1 MVPRPSSL
9 PTGSFGATR
18 RWWVVPL
25 VGLALSL
32 TGAAD
37 TAGQDAPQRLPPAY
51 LTALSNYR
59 AGDLTAA
66 FGNVKELEAADLS
79 EITGRLMR
87 PDAAPGSSWSRLLTA
102 AIMLHTEVFFI
113 RAEAHPAPAYDP
125 YIRSAH
131 SLVRRLIEAGREG
144 ERGFGEAERIFA
156 RDWYLL
162 LISFQ
167 HGRAEIGW
175 SRAYLEEA
183 LKLFPKDPH
192 FTLARG
198 SDYEMLS
205 DMRAGYL
212 RTIDAQGGV
221 RGQSKVN
228 PDRELQEAVRW
239 FEQAIALEP
248 SLVEARL
255 RLGRVLYRRGE
266 YDRAAQQLD
275 AVRQSSPWKEL
286 TYLALV
292 FRGMAEAARGAYEP
306 AEGFYAEARRLLP
319 RGQTAAIASAEAA
332 YLRGRV
338 SDAGAT
344 IKATLQQPNKED
356 PWWVYISGEYWHFEG
371 RLETLRKY
379 VRQ

>member
-1 MVPRPSSL
+1 MIP
-9 PTGSFGATR
+9 
-18 RWWVVPL
+18 RWWVIPL
-25 VGLALSL
+25 AGLALNV
-32 TGAAD
+32 TGPVG
-37 TAGQDAPQRLPPAY
+37 TAGQSASERLPPAY

-66 FGNVKELEAADLS
+66 FGNVKDLEAPDLTD
-79 EITGRLMR
+79 ITRRLMR
-87 PDAAPGSSWSRLLTA
+87 PDAATASYWPRLLTA

-131 SLVRRLIEAGREG
+131 SLVRLLIDAGRDG
-144 ERGFGEAERIFA
+144 ERGVGEAERIFA
-156 RDWYLL
+156 RDWFLL
-162 LISFQ
+162 LIAFQ
-167 HGRAEIGW
+167 HGRSEIGW
-175 SRAYLEEA
+175 SRAYIEEA

-192 FTLARG
+192 VTLARG

-212 RTIDAQGGV
+212 RTIDSEGGL

-228 PDRELQEAVRW
+228 PGRELEQAVRW

-248 SLVEARL
+248 ALVEARL
-255 RLGRVLYRRGE
+255 RLGRVLLRRGE
-266 YDRAAQQLD
+266 YDRAAKELD
-275 AVRQSSPWKEL
+275 AARQSAPWKEL
-286 TYLALV
+286 QYLALV
-292 FRGMAEAARGAYEP
+292 FRGMVEAARGGYEG
-306 AEGFYAEARRLLP
+306 AESFYADARRMLP

-338 SDAGAT
+338 SEAAAT
-344 IKATLQQPNKED
+344 IQATLLQRGKED

>member
-1 MVPRPSSL
+1 MIPGPL
-9 PTGSFGATR
+9 A
-18 RWWVVPL
+18 VPL
-25 VGLALSL
+25 VSLALAL
-32 TGAAD
+32 MGAAGA
-37 TAGQDAPQRLPPAY
+37 AGQDTPSRLPATY

-59 AGDLTAA
+59 AGDLAAA
-66 FGNVKELEAADLS
+66 FGNVKELEAAALS
-79 EITGRLMR
+79 DITRRLIR
-87 PDAAPGSSWSRLLTA
+87 PNPAPGSSWSRLLTA

-113 RAEAHPAPAYDP
+113 RAEAHPAAAYDP
-125 YIRSAH
+125 YIRSAR
-131 SLVRRLIEAGREG
+131 SLVRGLIEAGRDG

-192 FTLARG
+192 FALARG

-212 RTIDAQGGV
+212 SNLDSEGSL

-228 PDRELQEAVRW
+228 PDRELEQAVRW

-248 SLVEARL
+248 ELVEARL
-255 RLGRVLYRRGE
+255 RLGRVLHRRGE
-266 YDRAAQQLD
+266 YDRAARELD
-275 AVRQSSPWKEL
+275 VVRQSAPWKEL
-286 TYLALV
+286 RYLALV
-292 FRGMAEAARGAYEP
+292 FRGMVEAARGAYEP
-306 AEGFYAEARRLLP
+306 AEGFYAEARRILP
-319 RGQTAAIASAEAA
+319 RGQTAAIASAQAA

-344 IKATLQQPNKED
+344 IQATLQQRNKED

-371 RLETLRKY
+371 RLETLRRF

>member
-1 MVPRPSSL
+1 M
-9 PTGSFGATR
+9 AA
-18 RWWVVPL
+18 PL
-25 VGLALSL
+25 IGLALTL
-32 TGAAD
+32 TGPAD
-37 TAGQDAPQRLPPAY
+37 TAGQDARSRLPPAY
-51 LTALSNYR
+51 LAALSNYR

-79 EITGRLMR
+79 EITRRLIRPEAAAGSSRARLM
-87 PDAAPGSSWSRLLTA
+87 TA

-131 SLVRRLIEAGREG
+131 SLVRALIEAGRDG
-144 ERGFGEAERIFA
+144 DWGFGEAERTFA

-167 HGRAEIGW
+167 HGRADVGW

-183 LKLFPKDPH
+183 LGLFPKDPH
-192 FTLARG
+192 LTLARG
-198 SDYEMLS
+198 SDYELLS

-212 RTIDAQGGV
+212 RNVDAEGSM

-228 PDRELQEAVRW
+228 PDRELEQAVRW
-239 FEQAIALEP
+239 LEQAVSLEP
-248 SLVEARL
+248 ALVEARL

-266 YDRAAQQLD
+266 YDRAAQALD
-275 AVRQSSPWKEL
+275 AVRQVAPWKEL
-286 TYLALV
+286 QYLALV
-292 FRGMAEAARGAYEP
+292 FRGMVEAARGSYER
-306 AEGFYAEARRLLP
+306 AEGFYADARRILP

-338 SDAGAT
+338 TDAGAT
-344 IKATLQQPNKED
+344 IQATLQQRDKED
-356 PWWVYISGEYWHFEG
+356 PWWAYISGEAWHFG
-371 RLETLRKY
+371 ARLDTLRKY